1 MSIAQVLS
9 GDPSAQ
15 TIIGARAVGRDAFP
29 DLAKA
34 YTIAMPVK
42 TNRAGLTTCGLG
54 LSRLRLR
61 LSGSFP
67 ASIALF
73 VFIEKVPPSGG
84 KSLHSLRNI
93 VSAQVRVALF
103 DASIILACEVISSYQ
118 EGRHRRFSYRSICER

>member
-73 VFIEKVPPSGG
+73 VFIEKVPPPGG
-84 KSLHSLRNI
+84 KSLRPLHDLVN
-93 VSAQVRVALF
+93 AQVRVALF
-103 DASIILACEVISSYQ
+103 RHSIVLACKVVC
-118 EGRHRRFSYRSICER
+118 GN